1 MLEIKSFDR
10 SFPVQNDSFLKQV
23 ALHPGEIVALLGK
36 NGSGKTT
43 LIKEILDMKER
54 PLHTI
59 TLDGKPVSYKNLHR
73 LALGSCEHTFFGEF
87 TVGEQMEFYE
97 MSFPNFRKD
106 RFRLL
111 TEYFEIPM
119 KWKLKDLSVGEK
131 NQVETV
137 FALCQGADYIFLDE
151 PFANNDLFHR
161 KDFYKLLLGILEE
174 TECLIIAT
182 HLVEEVESVIGR
194 VLLVDQ
200 FDIVADVSMDEMEE
214 DNTDVVTWLKK
225 KLNYNEGKAA
235 EFIRRME
242 EGNV

>member
-1 MLEIKSFDR
+1 MLEIKSVDR

-23 ALHPGEIVALLGK
+23 ALQPGEIVALLGK

-59 TLDGKPVSYKNLHR
+59 TLDGKPVSHKNLHR

-87 TVGEQMEFYE
+87 TVGEQREFYE
-97 MSFPNFRKD
+97 MNFPNFRKD

-174 TECLIIAT
+174 TECLVIAT
-182 HLVEEVESVIGR
+182 HLVEEVESVISR
-194 VLLVDQ
+194 VLLVDK
-200 FDIVADVSMDEMEE
+200 FDVIADVGMEEMEE
-214 DNTDVVTWLKK
+214 DNTDVVAWLKE

>member
-1 MLEIKSFDR
+1 MLEIKSDKR
-10 SFPVQNDSFLKQV
+10 SFPVQNDLFLERVTLQ
-23 ALHPGEIVALLGK
+23 PGEIVALLGR

-43 LIKEILDMKER
+43 LISEILDMKGK

-59 TLDGKPVSYKNLHR
+59 TLDGKPISYKNLHR
-73 LALGSCEHTFFGEF
+73 LALGSCEHTFFREF
-87 TVGEQMEFYE
+87 TVGEQREFYE
-97 MSFPNFRKD
+97 MNFPNFRKD
-106 RFRLL
+106 RFELL
-111 TEYFEIPM
+111 TEYFEISM
-119 KWKLKDLSVGEK
+119 HWKIKELSVGEK
-131 NQVETV
+131 SQVETV

-194 VLLVDQ
+194 VLLVDR
-200 FDIVADVSMDEMEE
+200 FDVIADVSMDEMEE
-214 DNTDVVTWLKK
+214 DNTDMVAWLKK
-225 KLNYNEGKAA
+225 KLHYNEGKAA

>member
-1 MLEIKSFDR
+1 MLEIKSFER
-10 SFPVQNDSFLKQV
+10 SVPLQNDSFLERVTLQ
-23 ALHPGEIVALLGK
+23 PGEIVALLGK

-59 TLDGKPVSYKNLHR
+59 TLDRKPVSYKNLHR

-87 TVGEQMEFYE
+87 TVGEQAEFYE
-97 MSFPNFRKD
+97 MNFPKFRKE
-106 RFRLL
+106 RFKLL

-119 KWKLKDLSVGEK
+119 KWKLKKLSVGEK

-174 TECLIIAT
+174 SECLIIAT

-200 FDIVADVSMDEMEE
+200 FDVIEDVSMDEMEE
-214 DNTDVVTWLKK
+214 ENTDVVAWLKK

>member
-23 ALHPGEIVALLGK
+23 ALQQGEIVALLGK

-87 TVGEQMEFYE
+87 TVGEQREFYE
-97 MSFPNFRKD
+97 MNFPNFRKD
-106 RFRLL
+106 RFQLL

-174 TECLIIAT
+174 TECLVIAT
-182 HLVEEVESVIGR
+182 HLVEEVESVISR

-200 FDIVADVSMDEMEE
+200 FDVIADVGMEEMEE
-214 DNTDVVTWLKK
+214 DNTDVVEWLKK